1 MVASTLVDLV
11 KNMRA
16 FGGIVI
22 VSFPI
27 LKSFCKVVLSDCFFG
42 HAAVTVIGNQM
53 WIAKYLLDKIPVIK
67 TKIIHESYKF
77 SW

>member
-22 VSFPI
+22 VSYCISDVFVNVYRKLKLLKTLTSKFKYI
-27 LKSFCKVVLSDCFFG
+27 LYRESVLKSEFR
-42 HAAVTVIGNQM
+42 T
-53 WIAKYLLDKIPVIK
+53 
-67 TKIIHESYKF
+67 
-77 SW
+77 